1 MLPHKHTKEGVL
13 NEKLALKKLLTYM
26 KSVYKIPQKIKG
38 LSDERKRKSI
48 PLFNIV
54 MPVLIFL
61 MLQYESF
68 HTIFSAPESMEK
80 QLKNCIRGKIP
91 KVDAV
96 RDLLSR
102 IDPKE
107 IEEIHAQTIDVLK
120 RNRVFRE
127 GTIGGYVAAG
137 IDGMELF
144 SSTKKSCTDCLS
156 RKNGTGKTKYF
167 HRSVVCMTVGKSPH
181 VIFGQ
186 EMLKPRD
193 GSEKDEGELTGAKR
207 LIRHLK
213 KRHGHFADVIV
224 ADALYLNA
232 PFINTLKECGLET
245 VIRLKD
251 ERRLLFQDAESMFQR
266 DEGRKRSFRKEKKSI
281 EVWDLSGFEID
292 LDGILSG
299 LKYEDGHYDLVSLS
313 DKDYQK
319 KLDVQIACWD
329 KLKNEIQK
337 VGSGEN
343 GTAGLVDMRETY
355 FQMADETVAAVKVS
369 RANRQLEQKAYIDL
383 HTGLPNKSKCEEL
396 FHNVEFIKTPTACI
410 VFDMNNLKR
419 VNDSLGHSIGDQLIL
434 NFARLLRNSIPA
446 KHFVGRYGGDE
457 LWRSSMMQPAKASQ
471 KSSQSFRTKS
481 NSSTATEP
489 SSASAIPTAWHFPP
503 ITTNVRSACCL
514 TKQISICM
522 KTSRDARTKE
532 TPEPEISYR
541 RFWRFFLLFLFYF
554 FANASICA
562 YPAEKSM
569 GSSRSFFLTASRP
582 S

>member
-1 MLPHKHTKEGVL
+1 
-13 NEKLALKKLLTYM
+13 
-26 KSVYKIPQKIKG
+26 
-38 LSDERKRKSI
+38 
-48 PLFNIV
+48 
-54 MPVLIFL
+54 
-61 MLQYESF
+61 
-68 HTIFSAPESMEK
+68 
-80 QLKNCIRGKIP
+80 
-91 KVDAV
+91 
-96 RDLLSR
+96 
-102 IDPKE
+102 
-107 IEEIHAQTIDVLK
+107 
-120 RNRVFRE
+120 
-127 GTIGGYVAAG
+127 
-137 IDGMELF
+137 
-144 SSTKKSCTDCLS
+144 
-156 RKNGTGKTKYF
+156 
-167 HRSVVCMTVGKSPH
+167 
-181 VIFGQ
+181 
-186 EMLKPRD
+186 
-193 GSEKDEGELTGAKR
+193 
-207 LIRHLK
+207 
-213 KRHGHFADVIV
+213 
-224 ADALYLNA
+224 
-232 PFINTLKECGLET
+232 
-245 VIRLKD
+245 
-251 ERRLLFQDAESMFQR
+251 MFQR
-266 DEGRKRSFRKEKKSI
+266 DEGRKRSFRKGKKSI

-292 LDGILSG
+292 LDDILSG

-337 VGSGEN
+337 VRSGEN
-343 GTAGLVDMRETY
+343 GTADLVDMRETY

-503 ITTNVRSACCL
+503 ITTNVRSARCL
-514 TKQISICM
+514 TTQINICM